1 MFFSMKSNIIIVEV
15 FLVVLYWLMFWNVI
29 GAIVVADDDD
39 DADDVLK
46 PILIL
51 PEVLSQSPAD
61 GLQMYRSV
69 WLILWMWFLIFN

>member
-29 GAIVVADDDD
+29 GAIVVADDD